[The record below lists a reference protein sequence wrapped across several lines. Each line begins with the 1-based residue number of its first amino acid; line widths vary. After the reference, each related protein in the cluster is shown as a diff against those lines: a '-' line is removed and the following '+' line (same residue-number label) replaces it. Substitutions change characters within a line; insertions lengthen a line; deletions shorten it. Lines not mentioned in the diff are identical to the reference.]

1 MGTWGERQVYRL
13 KYFMPKLK
21 TLCRAAPKVCLQ
33 GCMYIHWEQSGDS
46 AGIQHCLAFFCLAP
60 PPFCLA
66 TSFAYSLY
74 ALLVCLSFFLKASF
88 LLLWWVDDFCK
99 DCNIWEDLL
108 PVLSS
113 ASIFSVF
120 SFLEDAVFIHLWGL
134 LPILQLLHF
143 LHAYPVAFFYWA
155 FQSYQFIFTL
165 KPKTLNP
172 NTAS

>member
-1 MGTWGERQVYRL
+1 MGWNTPCPSWKPCVELPQRCVYRV
-13 KYFMPKLK
+13 
-21 TLCRAAPKVCLQ
+21 VCTYTENSLEIVQ
-33 GCMYIHWEQSGDS
+33 KSK
-46 AGIQHCLAFFCLAP
+46 CLAFFCLAP
-60 PPFCLA
+60 LPFCLA

-99 DCNIWEDLL
+99 NCNIWEDLF

-120 SFLEDAVFIHLWGL
+120 SFLKDAVFIHLWEF

-165 KPKTLNP
+165 KPMTLNP